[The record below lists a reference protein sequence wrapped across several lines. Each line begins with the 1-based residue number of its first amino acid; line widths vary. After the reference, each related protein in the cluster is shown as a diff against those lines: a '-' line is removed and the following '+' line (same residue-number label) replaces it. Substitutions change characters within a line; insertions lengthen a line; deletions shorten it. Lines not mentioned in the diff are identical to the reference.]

1 MLTVAVGDADDDD
14 VYDIMIG
21 LMIVI
26 VITMIMN
33 AGDNGCKCCPSRA
46 YWTRQAGDVC
56 RNHGGIAI

>member
-14 VYDIMIG
+14 VYDIMMG

-33 AGDNGCKCCPSRA
+33 AGDNGNDKCTTCP
-46 YWTRQAGDVC
+46 G
-56 RNHGGIAI
+56 N